1 MHRSPAH
8 GRRLPV
14 LVLAPAIALV
24 LTAGATA
31 RPIDL
36 PPTPLAGVTEAS
48 PVPVVVAPRCH
59 DVKASR
65 PARTRR

>member
-8 GRRLPV
+8 RRRLPV

-24 LTAGATA
+24 LAAGATA

-36 PPTPLAGVTEAS
+36 PPTPLVGATEAS
-48 PVPVVVAPRCH
+48 PVPVVVAPRCN
-59 DVKASR
+59 
-65 PARTRR
+65 